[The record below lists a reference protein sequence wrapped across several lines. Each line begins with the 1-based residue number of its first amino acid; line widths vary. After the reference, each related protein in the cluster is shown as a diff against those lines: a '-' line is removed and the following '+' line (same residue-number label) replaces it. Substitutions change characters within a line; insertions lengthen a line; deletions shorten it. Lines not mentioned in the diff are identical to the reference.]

1 MSCSEIA
8 PEVSGGLQLGV
19 EGRMLFSFIQP
30 SGSASGNISL
40 THNQPS
46 APTLTRVSPSTT
58 APTHNAP
65 WKRYSR
71 SEPQGNSNEGAGTT
85 ALGSFI
91 KHPPGVSSCP
101 LVSLPIK
108 PQLVKVKQYFA
119 TRRVLC

>member
-71 SEPQGNSNEGAGTT
+71 SEPQGNSNEGAGSS
-85 ALGSFI
+85 LSGWGLKQPSRVSF
-91 KHPPGVSSCP
+91 CP
-101 LVSLPIK
+101 LASLPIK
-108 PQLVKVKQYFA
+108 PQLVKVKQYLA
-119 TRRVLC
+119 TRWALC